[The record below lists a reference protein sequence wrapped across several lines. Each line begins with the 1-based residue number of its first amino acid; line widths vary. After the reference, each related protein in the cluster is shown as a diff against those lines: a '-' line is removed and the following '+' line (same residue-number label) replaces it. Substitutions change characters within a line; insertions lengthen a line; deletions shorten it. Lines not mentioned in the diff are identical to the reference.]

1 MEAELLI
8 HLMNAV
14 DRIEKKLDAL
24 EDQRTKSEWLKPE
37 EFCRLAGTTKE
48 GLRYA
53 IQKGTIHG
61 DAIRNIGTT
70 KRANL
75 RYHRTRAVDQYL
87 KKIPTR

>member
-8 HLMNAV
+8 HLMNTV

-24 EDQRTKSEWLKPE
+24 EEGRSESEWLKPE
-37 EFCRLAGTTKE
+37 EFCKLAGTTKE

-53 IQKGTIHG
+53 ISKGVIHG
-61 DAIRNIGTT
+61 DAIRNVGTA
-70 KRANL
+70 KRAHL

-87 KKIPTR
+87 KKLV